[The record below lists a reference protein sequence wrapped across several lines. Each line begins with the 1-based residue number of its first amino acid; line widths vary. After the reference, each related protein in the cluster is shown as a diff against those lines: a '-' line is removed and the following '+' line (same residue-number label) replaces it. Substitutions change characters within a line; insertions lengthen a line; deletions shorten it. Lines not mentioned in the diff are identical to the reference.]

1 MTPRKTAAAFL
12 AILMIAQ
19 VAIAQTQ
26 TILTVPA
33 GGTYVLTIGQDGA
46 KSLSG
51 PYTVVTPGGVVIP
64 PVVPPI
70 VPPVV
75 VPTNLK
81 AVTEAALKTVPAY
94 ADRDTHVRGLAYA
107 LGFMAP
113 QLKASPQPI
122 AVVRE
127 GVKSLSSLAG
137 ADAPKWA
144 PFWTA
149 IERQIDAMIAA
160 GQVTNNTQLADAYLV
175 VHQVLDATIPDAGDE
190 DGEFQGVRN
199 YGLDRFNPEFW
210 QMLLQVLLP
219 LLLKL
224 LSGI

>member
-1 MTPRKTAAAFL
+1 MRPFVILILLLALAAPAF
-12 AILMIAQ
+12 AQ
-19 VAIAQTQ
+19 SAP
-26 TILTVPA
+26 TIVSGYA
-33 GGTYVLTIGQDGA
+33 DGSYVLTITNGVA
-46 KSLSG
+46 VITVAPHLTPSG
-51 PYTVVTPGGVVIP
+51 PVIVP

-75 VPTNLK
+75 TPTDLK
-81 AVTEAALKTVPAY
+81 SVTEAALKAVPVY
-94 ADRDTHVRGLAYA
+94 PDRDTHVRGLAYA
-107 LGFMAP
+107 FGFMAP

-127 GVKSLSSLAG
+127 GIKSLSSLAG
-137 ADAPKWA
+137 ADAPKWT

-149 IERQIDAMIAA
+149 IERQIDAMVAS
-160 GQVTNNTQLADAYLV
+160 GQITNNTQLADAYLV
-175 VHQVLDATIPDAGDE
+175 VYQVLDSSIPDAGDE
-190 DGEFQGVRN
+190 DGEFQGVPN